1 MNITKNCS
9 TQDNHNIFW
18 LLVTGIVLTKV
29 GYYTIPSMDDL
40 AKITNE
46 KGECIVSDFTIGRKG
61 RCEFSSEYVTQRL
74 HLAFVIKGSTW
85 F

>member
-1 MNITKNCS
+1 MKFLCVRIITINI
-9 TQDNHNIFW
+9 IFS
-18 LLVTGIVLTKV
+18 VSFAIGIILTKV

-61 RCEFSSEYVTQRL
+61 ERELRS
-74 HLAFVIKGSTW
+74 W
-85 F
+85 

>member
-1 MNITKNCS
+1 MI
-9 TQDNHNIFW
+9 QLLIILGYLFIFSVIIFFF
-18 LLVTGIVLTKV
+18 LVTGIVLTKV

-61 RCEFSSEYVTQRL
+61 KCEFSIQ
-74 HLAFVIKGSTW
+74 
-85 F
+85 

>member
-1 MNITKNCS
+1 MLYFLFVI
-9 TQDNHNIFW
+9 
-18 LLVTGIVLTKV
+18 GIVLTKV

-61 RCEFSSEYVTQRL
+61 ECEFRSCSV
-74 HLAFVIKGSTW
+74 
-85 F
+85 

>member
-1 MNITKNCS
+1 MKIKLIELVTVLLKY
-9 TQDNHNIFW
+9 NHNIFW
-18 LLVTGIVLTKV
+18 LLVIGIVLTKV

-61 RCEFSSEYVTQRL
+61 KCEFKSHIT
-74 HLAFVIKGSTW
+74 
-85 F
+85 

>member
-1 MNITKNCS
+1 MKWILLKIALTNVS
-9 TQDNHNIFW
+9 HNQYYI
-18 LLVTGIVLTKV
+18 LVSFVVGIVLTKV

-61 RCEFSSEYVTQRL
+61 ESEFKS
-74 HLAFVIKGSTW
+74 
-85 F
+85 

>member
-1 MNITKNCS
+1 MKWILLKIALTNVS
-9 TQDNHNIFW
+9 HNQYCI
-18 LLVTGIVLTKV
+18 LVSFVVGIVLTKV

-61 RCEFSSEYVTQRL
+61 ESEFKS
-74 HLAFVIKGSTW
+74 
-85 F
+85 